1 MNLNERGFTVA
12 EVLVAAAII
21 GIGLVGL
28 MVVVPISS
36 YGLSEGNQLTTATFL
51 AEERLEQVKNAPWSS
66 SPDNDCVGLGPAAAP
81 TVPATKSCAN
91 GAINLAAGVVT
102 FADEANVAAPY
113 TNYSR
118 TVRIQDCSVVVCAG
132 LAVAPAN
139 AAMRQV
145 TVTVSYRPL
154 TGTGVAA
161 SNKAITLTMLVAQR

>member
-51 AEERLEQVKNAPWSS
+51 AEERLEQVKNAPWTS
-66 SPDNDCVGLGPAAAP
+66 SPDNDCVGVGPAAAP
-81 TVPATKSCAN
+81 TIPATKSCVN

-118 TVRIQDCSVVVCAG
+118 NVRIQDCNVTPCTGITNAG
-132 LAVAPAN
+132 
-139 AAMRQV
+139 MRQI

-154 TGTGVAA
+154 TGTGVAT
-161 SNKAITLTMLVAQR
+161 SNKAVTLTMLVAQR